1 MDPRTR
7 QLLHDPIAPTLI
19 RLAIPSTLVI
29 VAQLLAGLIE
39 TWYVSR
45 LGTDAL
51 AAMALVF
58 PVLMLMQMMS
68 SGAMGGGISSAIA
81 RALGAG
87 ESHKAQALFFHAML
101 IALALGLLCTLALVG
116 GGPWLYA
123 WMGGTGT
130 SVQLALSYSN
140 WLFSGTVL
148 IWIFNALVSVVRGC
162 GNMWVPARVIMVGT
176 ALVCGVSPVLIWGW
190 GTWPGVGM
198 LGGAWVLLVYYAAG
212 SLVLLAYLA
221 SPRSLLRPSWQ
232 DARWQS
238 TLFKQ
243 ILGVGLAAMVSAAC
257 TNIAIATATS
267 LMGQLGPEV
276 LAGYGTSARL
286 EYIMV
291 SLVFGLGSPLVA
303 MVGTSIGAGQ
313 PERALKATW
322 IGAAMAFGITE
333 SIGLLATAFPQVWI
347 HVFTADEAVVAAG
360 THYLRWVGPCYG
372 FFGLGL
378 VLYFASQGAGKM
390 LWPVLGN
397 LLRLLLAAAGGWCA
411 WSWGGGMD
419 GVFFFQALGLLAYG
433 VLVTWAVR
441 RGVWFRP

>member
-29 VAQLLAGLIE
+29 VAQLLAGLAE

-58 PVLMLMQMMS
+58 PVLMLTQMMS
-68 SGAMGGGISSAIA
+68 SGAMGGGISSSIA

-87 ESHKAQALFFHAML
+87 QTQKAQALFFHAML
-101 IALALGLLCTLALVG
+101 IALALGVLFTLVIVG
-116 GGPWLYA
+116 GGVWLYA
-123 WMGGTGT
+123 WMGGTG
-130 SVQLALSYSN
+130 LSAEMAHAYSN

-162 GNMWVPARVIMVGT
+162 GNMWVPAKVITVGT
-176 ALVCGVSPVLIWGW
+176 ALVCAVSPALIWGW
-190 GTWPGVGM
+190 GDWPGVGM
-198 LGGAWVLLVYYAAG
+198 LGGAWVLLVYYALG
-212 SLVLLAYLA
+212 CLVLLAYLA
-221 SPRSLLRPSWQ
+221 SPRSLLRPRLK
-232 DARWQS
+232 DATWQS
-238 TLFKQ
+238 ALFKQ

-303 MVGTSIGAGQ
+303 MVGTSIGAGHK
-313 PERALKATW
+313 ERALKATW
-322 IGAAMAFGITE
+322 IGAAMAFAITE
-333 SIGLLATAFPQVWI
+333 TIGLAAAAFPQWWI
-347 HVFTADEAVVAAG
+347 GLFTDDEAVVAAG
-360 THYLRWVGPCYG
+360 SHYLHWVGPCYG

-390 LWPVLGN
+390 FWPVLGN
-397 LLRLLLAAAGGWCA
+397 VLRLILAAAGGWWA
-411 WSWGGGMD
+411 WSLGAGMN
-419 GVFFFQALGLLAYG
+419 GVFFFQALGLLSYG
-433 VLVTWAVR
+433 LLVAWAVR
-441 RGVWFRP
+441 RGVWFKA

>member
-1 MDPRTR
+1 
-7 QLLHDPIAPTLI
+7 
-19 RLAIPSTLVI
+19 
-29 VAQLLAGLIE
+29 
-39 TWYVSR
+39 
-45 LGTDAL
+45 
-51 AAMALVF
+51 
-58 PVLMLMQMMS
+58 
-68 SGAMGGGISSAIA
+68 
-81 RALGAG
+81 
-87 ESHKAQALFFHAML
+87 ML
-101 IALALGLLCTLALVG
+101 IAWVFGLLFTLAVVG

-123 WMGGTGT
+123 WMGGTGR
-130 SVQLALSYSN
+130 SMQMALSYSN

-162 GNMWVPARVIMVGT
+162 GNMWVPAKVITVGT
-176 ALVCGVSPVLIWGW
+176 ALVCGVSPILIWGW
-190 GTWPGVGM
+190 GSWPGVGM
-198 LGGAWVLLVYYAAG
+198 LGGAWVLLVYYAGG
-212 SLVLLAYLA
+212 SLVLLLHLT
-221 SPRSLLRPSWQ
+221 SPSSLLRPRWKDASWQ
-232 DARWQS
+232 TS
-238 TLFKQ
+238 LFKQ

-313 PERALKATW
+313 RDRALKATW

-333 SIGLLATAFPQVWI
+333 SIGLLATAFPAAWI
-347 HVFTADEAVVAAG
+347 HLFTHDVAVVAAG

-378 VLYFASQGAGKM
+378 ILYFASQGAGRM
-390 LWPVLGN
+390 FWPVLGN
-397 LLRLLLAAAGGWCA
+397 LLRVVLAAVGGWLA
-411 WSWGGGMD
+411 WSLGAGMN
-419 GVFFFQALGLLAYG
+419 GVFLFQALGLLSYG

-441 RGVWFRP
+441 RGVWFKT